1 MTQPGPWGPPLPD
14 QPPYYGAPQ
23 YVPGF
28 PPPKK
33 SRTGWVVFSV
43 IAVIALVAAGVA
55 AFIVIRQN
63 MAPSDEKASSSAD
76 SGPTSLRSIHLAAAN
91 VATKPGSTEPKAVL
105 SLYEDFQCPHCGLF
119 EKNYQGTIDKLI
131 DNGVVAVDYYPVSIL
146 GGYSTRAS
154 NAAYCV
160 ADADKSPTKDVFRR
174 FHSALFA
181 NQPAE
186 GDPNA
191 PDNDRLIEFARQ
203 AGVAGEVPGCIKSG
217 KFNAKATGAAK
228 RLGIKGTPTVRLNGK
243 DVDFTDSV
251 GNFITTDAFV
261 GKIREVVGDAPGL
274 AALNKPKP

>member
-1 MTQPGPWGPPLPD
+1 MAKT
-14 QPPYYGAPQ
+14 
-23 YVPGF
+23 
-28 PPPKK
+28 PKRPATYDLK
-33 SRTGWVVFSV
+33 AADRRRDLMVKVGLTAVVIIFAVAMVFV
-43 IAVIALVAAGVA
+43 ILHNKDKAA
-55 AFIVIRQN
+55 
-63 MAPSDEKASSSAD
+63 EKASGD
-76 SGPTSLRSIHLAAAN
+76 AAATAAELAIRAAKPD
-91 VATKPGSTEPKAVL
+91 VLTAPGSTEPKAVL

-160 ADADKSPTKDVFRR
+160 ADADKTPTKDVFRR